1 MTTTFISYKS
11 EHRPFAQKV
20 RDFLRA
26 LGHQT
31 WFDADNIRKGEY
43 FRDEIQKGLESA
55 QTVIGIVT
63 PEALQSREVLTEWD
77 FAFSSKGAKR
87 LLLLRYHPA
96 ELPYWLK
103 GVQYIDF
110 VGDEKSGFEQLKQAL
125 NQPDISDYA
134 GESPSD
140 LARRMVSPIV
150 YRPPADGKITIKDPE
165 KRDREQILYNLYQS
179 WITGV
184 LYKNTEHGLFTIKSQ
199 LRADAVLKTK
209 DYTDY
214 KLPDGSIGQIF
225 EDMNG
230 QLLILGK
237 PGAGKTILLLQLAET
252 LLGQAQADD
261 KQPMPLVF
269 NLSSWATKQG
279 DLGSWLAD
287 EMRRNYGIPKK
298 NGKNRLERNQI
309 ILLLDGLDEVAES
322 ARDACVDAI
331 NAYREGHKNLKIAV
345 CSRIADYEALTKK
358 LDVNGAI
365 LLDDLSDE
373 QIENYLAG
381 DEHIGTRE
389 LIEHEPIAK
398 GMAQT
403 PFLLS
408 AMKSAYQGAPYTGNP
423 HKQLKLGDDSLETRR
438 DHLMG
443 GYVDERLTREPNST
457 RHFLGWMAW
466 QMRKHERIL
475 LNIEDF
481 QPHELLKH
489 LQIGYRKTV
498 RLNIGLSFGL
508 FTGLIFGL
516 SFGLFTGLI
525 FGLSIGLLGGIF
537 SGMFDGLSYIG
548 VSDKLRWS
556 FTKDH
561 LTFGIIGGLSVILIG
576 GLGAGLSGGLSGGL
590 GFTLIIG
597 VSIFLTVS
605 EDAETRHSPNQG
617 IKRSAIN
624 GLMVGIIV
632 GLLSGLS
639 VGLIGG
645 LAVGLIVGITIGLIG
660 LLSAGGETLIKH
672 TTLRIILWRAKLA
685 PLNYAKFL
693 IHCSELGLLRQVGG
707 GFIFRHRYLQEYF
720 AQEWEKANQT
730 YKP

>member
-11 EHRPFAQKV
+11 EYRPFAQKV
-20 RDFLRA
+20 RDFLRG

-31 WFDADNIRKGEY
+31 WFDVDDIRKGEY

-55 QTVIGIVT
+55 QTIIGIVT

-87 LLLLRYHPA
+87 LLLLRYHPT

-110 VGDEKSGFEQLKQAL
+110 VADEKRGFEQLAQVL
-125 NQPDISDYA
+125 SRPDTSDYA
-134 GESPSD
+134 SESPSD
-140 LARRMVSPIV
+140 LARRIVSPIV
-150 YRPPADGKITIKDPE
+150 YRPPTDGKINIKDPE
-165 KRDREQILYNLYQS
+165 MRDREQILYNLYQS

-199 LRADAVLKTK
+199 LRTDAVLKTK
-209 DYTDY
+209 DYSDY

-252 LLGQAQADD
+252 LLGQAQADA

-279 DLGSWLAD
+279 NLGEWLVD
-287 EMRRNYGIPKK
+287 EMRRNYSIPKK
-298 NGKNRLERNQI
+298 NGKNRLDRNQI

-331 NAYREGHKNLKIAV
+331 NAYREDHKNVKIAV
-345 CSRIADYEALTKK
+345 CSRIGDYEALTKK

-365 LLDDLSDE
+365 LLDDLSDT
-373 QIENYLAG
+373 QITDYLAG
-381 DEHIGTRE
+381 NEHIGTRD
-389 LIEHEPIAK
+389 LIQHEPIAK
-398 GMAQT
+398 EMAQT

-423 HKQLKLGDDSLETRR
+423 NKQLKLDDVRLETRR

-443 GYVDERLTREPNST
+443 RYTDIRLMGESHNTS
-457 RHFLGWMAW
+457 HFLGWMAW
-466 QMRKHERIL
+466 QMNKNEKTRF
-475 LNIEDF
+475 NIEDLQLSDLARNQKSSYKF
-481 QPHELLKH
+481 FKRFLFELAYIEISDRLILGINLKK
-489 LQIGYRKTV
+489 LLYGFLFGLIGGLIPILNGRKDIEF
-498 RLNIGLSFGL
+498 LLGGGLSV
-508 FTGLIFGL
+508 GLIFGL
-516 SFGLFTGLI
+516 MNCIQSE
-525 FGLSIGLLGGIF
+525 S
-537 SGMFDGLSYIG
+537 M
-548 VSDKLRWS
+548 
-556 FTKDH
+556 TK
-561 LTFGIIGGLSVILIG
+561 
-576 GLGAGLSGGLSGGL
+576 
-590 GFTLIIG
+590 
-597 VSIFLTVS
+597 
-605 EDAETRHSPNQG
+605 TRTKPNQG
-617 IKRSAIN
+617 IKRSLRN
-624 GLMVGIIV
+624 GFQFGLIFGLIIILVLIGIFSIASILII
-632 GLLSGLS
+632 GLNQNLLIPIFFGLITGFILGLIFGAFY
-639 VGLIGG
+639 VLIGG
-645 LAVGLIVGITIGLIG
+645 GWTVFL
-660 LLSAGGETLIKH
+660 H

-693 IHCSELGLLRQVGG
+693 IRCAELGLLRQVGG

-720 AQEWEKANQT
+720 AQEWEKANPIT
-730 YKP
+730 